1 MSHKTVLITGCSEGG
16 IGHTLAL
23 EWNSK
28 GHRVFATARK
38 VDSMTGL
45 QAVGIECLAMDV
57 IDTESLK
64 AVKAQ
69 IKEKT
74 GGTLDILVN
83 NAGQGIPTVPSV
95 AELGYT
101 IPILDIDIDT
111 AKKIYDVNVWGVI
124 RTAQVFSSLVIAAEG
139 TIVIIGSLAGI
150 MPYVFGGS
158 SPKPRLNKSTDNL

>member
-1 MSHKTVLITGCSEGG
+1 MSRKSVLITGCSEGG

-45 QAVGIECLAMDV
+45 QEVGIECLAMDV
-57 IDTESLK
+57 TDTESLK
-64 AVKAQ
+64 AVKEQ
-69 IKEKT
+69 IEEKT

-83 NAGQGIPTVPSV
+83 NAGQGIPHSEL
-95 AELGYT
+95 ADLGYT
-101 IPILDIDIDT
+101 IPILDIDIDI
-111 AKKIYDVNVWGVI
+111 AKRIYDVNVWGVI
-124 RTAQVFSSLVIAAEG
+124 RTTQVFSSLIIAAEG

-150 MPYVFGGS
+150 MPYVFGG
-158 SPKPRLNKSTDNL
+158 PAHKTPNYAK